1 MSSIVYLRN
10 SKTNTIYAYLNESV
24 WDSEKKKC
32 INKRKC
38 IGHVDPE
45 TGQIVPNR
53 KARSKEYPKIK
64 GHFVCDMF
72 DSVSNSIKLS
82 ETLALAFPDD
92 WKKIMSIAYYLAA
105 TEGELQFF
113 RIWGENNSMPHNLSL
128 SKEAILDLLNNITD
142 NSISL
147 FFTLWRLRV
156 QPEETYVSSISYSE
170 TGRSLSDYSREQN
183 IDISSLSDRM
193 KMDIYFST
201 KNNVPLCYKLS
212 NMATGREFG
221 DYDVLPQS
229 FTRLSSFLDEE
240 GGNAINPA
248 LIAYAN
254 TNIIVRTRPDNEF
267 VSAMIERAEP
277 TMTNPENYRTLFGIP
292 LFIETYMHHVNGK
305 KFYVHIFFDPN
316 KAVSDLS
323 SFITIINMCRYEIEA
338 GRPVESH
345 QDMYD
350 RYLIVTEEGGRIKV
364 EHNSEAILHHNKYLG
379 YSAIIS
385 NFTRNP
391 STAMVPFLQRRTV
404 ISMFENMYND
414 YDNTALNLY
423 NETNRLSRIFIQFI
437 ALILRLETENTMS
450 DKKLNKTMSYKEMI
464 EELTS
469 IKSVKVPGLKRPLQT
484 ELSEIQIR
492 ILSAFDLDYDIE

>member
-10 SKTNTIYAYLNESV
+10 SKTNTIYAYLNESI
-24 WDSEKKKC
+24 WDPEKKKC

-53 KARSKEYPKIK
+53 QVRSKEHPKIK

-72 DSVSNSIKLS
+72 DSVSNSINLS
-82 ETLALAFPDD
+82 ETLSLVFPDD
-92 WKKIMSIAYYLAA
+92 WKKIMSLAYYLAA
-105 TEGELQFF
+105 TGGELQFF
-113 RIWGENNSMPHNLSL
+113 RKWAESNNLPYNLPISKDTITELL
-128 SKEAILDLLNNITD
+128 SNISD

-156 QPEETYVSSISYSE
+156 QPEETYVSPISFSD
-170 TGRSLSDYSREQN
+170 TGYDLSDYSREFN
-183 IDISSLSDRM
+183 IDLSSLSDRM

-201 KNNVPLCYKLS
+201 KNNIPICYQLS
-212 NMATGREFG
+212 NMATGRMFG
-221 DYDVLPQS
+221 DYDVSPES
-229 FTRLSSFLDEE
+229 FTRLSSFMDEE
-240 GGNAINPA
+240 GGNSINPA

-254 TNIIVRTRPDNEF
+254 TNLIVRTCPDNEF
-267 VSAMIERAEP
+267 VSSMIERAEP

-316 KAVSDLS
+316 KAVGDLS
-323 SFITIINMCRYEIEA
+323 SFISIINMCKYELEA

-345 QDMYD
+345 QDLYD
-350 RYLIVTEEGGRIKV
+350 RYLIVTEEDGNIKV
-364 EHNSEAILHHNKYLG
+364 EHNSEAILHHNKFLG

-385 NFTRNP
+385 NFTRTP

-423 NETNRLSRIFIQFI
+423 NEANHLSRIFIQFI
-437 ALILRLETENTMS
+437 ALILRLETENTMN

-469 IKSVKVPGLKRPLQT
+469 IKSVKVPGLKKSLQT
-484 ELSEIQIR
+484 ELSDIQIR
-492 ILSAFDLDYDIE
+492 ILSAYDLDYDIE

>member
-1 MSSIVYLRN
+1 
-10 SKTNTIYAYLNESV
+10 
-24 WDSEKKKC
+24 
-32 INKRKC
+32 
-38 IGHVDPE
+38 
-45 TGQIVPNR
+45 
-53 KARSKEYPKIK
+53 
-64 GHFVCDMF
+64 
-72 DSVSNSIKLS
+72 
-82 ETLALAFPDD
+82 
-92 WKKIMSIAYYLAA
+92 
-105 TEGELQFF
+105 
-113 RIWGENNSMPHNLSL
+113 
-128 SKEAILDLLNNITD
+128 
-142 NSISL
+142 
-147 FFTLWRLRV
+147 
-156 QPEETYVSSISYSE
+156 
-170 TGRSLSDYSREQN
+170 
-183 IDISSLSDRM
+183 
-193 KMDIYFST
+193 MDIYFST
-201 KNNVPLCYKLS
+201 RNNVPLCYKLS

-221 DYDVLPQS
+221 DYDVSPQS

-350 RYLIVTEEGGRIKV
+350 RYLIVTEEEGQIKV

-414 YDNTALNLY
+414 YDNTSLNLY

-484 ELSEIQIR
+484 ELSDIQVR